1 MKKIMSKLLFILSIV
16 LFLVFTI
23 VIFID
28 YFNYDFITNSAPF
41 SSLVIIRSWEFLL
54 PSIISLLVS
63 KHLKNEY
70 KWKITYIFY

>member
-1 MKKIMSKLLFILSIV
+1 MKKIMSKLLFVLSII

-23 VIFID
+23 IIFID

-41 SSLVIIRSWEFLL
+41 SSLVIIRSLEFLL
-54 PSIISLLVS
+54 PSIISFLVS
-63 KHLKNEY
+63 KHFKKED